1 VKAASSGGL
10 LLLLGA
16 GLGVA
21 AVSAGVFFYRGLPRF
36 GEAVQV
42 WRKPMVTLSA
52 FGAAGAMFSGAM
64 YGLEKRVWISRLGRL
79 KPGSRPG

>member
-1 VKAASSGGL
+1 
-10 LLLLGA
+10 
-16 GLGVA
+16 VA

-42 WRKPMVTLSA
+42 WRKPTVTLSA

-64 YGLEKRVWISRLGRL
+64 YGLD
-79 KPGSRPG
+79 